1 MPLSQGC
8 SNSFSEVM
16 RRWRRQS
23 RRSSRYPRSAAPRT
37 GHEAGWRQAAAGLS
51 AGREYHGSRRGPPRQ
66 RRRKGNR
73 VPDPETR
80 IPPSG
85 LWILSTQKVPGFSL
99 ITENIFSVELK
110 CGKNVTLRERKKP
123 KAFELQQSFP
133 ASPCGCFCNCTIISL
148 PNMPRGSVGPPRARA
163 KKGRHQSAD
172 PMYTDLV

>member
-8 SNSFSEVM
+8 GNSFSEVM
-16 RRWRRQS
+16 RRQS
-23 RRSSRYPRSAAPRT
+23 RMSSRYPRRTVPRT
-37 GHEAGWRQAAAGLS
+37 GHEVSWRQAAAGLS
-51 AGREYHGSRRGPPRQ
+51 AGREDQGSRRRPSAQ
-66 RRRKGNR
+66 RHRKGNR

-99 ITENIFSVELK
+99 ITGNIFSVELK
-110 CGKNVTLRERKKP
+110 CGKNVMLRERKKP
-123 KAFELQQSFP
+123 RAFGLQQSFP

-148 PNMPRGSVGPPRARA
+148 PNMPRGSVGPPRVRA

-172 PMYTDLV
+172 PMYTDRV

>member
-16 RRWRRQS
+16 RRRQS
-23 RRSSRYPRSAAPRT
+23 RWSSRYPRRTAPRT
-37 GHEAGWRQAAAGLS
+37 GHEARRLQGCQQAEKTREADAGPPCRG
-51 AGREYHGSRRGPPRQ
+51 AGR
-66 RRRKGNR
+66 GNM

-99 ITENIFSVELK
+99 ITGNIFSVELK

-123 KAFELQQSFP
+123 RAFELQQSFP
-133 ASPCGCFCNCTIISL
+133 ASPCGCFCNCTIIPL
-148 PNMPRGSVGPPRARA
+148 PNMPRGLRRAAPRAGKKRRA
-163 KKGRHQSAD
+163 EVSPLRSSQ
-172 PMYTDLV
+172 